1 MSTNSSL
8 VIRTGLQGNGKTL
21 NTIKELDA
29 QAFREGR
36 PVYYHNVTGLKPE
49 KLQAAWFEFDDPM
62 LWFELP
68 NDSII
73 VVDEAQGSVEHQRF
87 GVRDPRK
94 PVPLHISHIEIM
106 RKKGHELHLIT
117 QDPRF
122 LDVHARR
129 LCNCHIHY
137 WRAFGSSQIVRFIMP
152 RVKDDVEKIASFKDC
167 EKSIV
172 KLDKKFFDVYESAQA
187 KHHFQFKVPRAAWV
201 LIACV
206 LALGLI
212 AYSLRDRF
220 GGADA
225 QPETETPSTLSGGVS
240 GLASQVLDTPKENRP
255 LSKAQYFAQQKPR
268 IADVPSSAPV
278 YDELTKPV
286 AFPKTFCVMTEDV
299 QLMERN
305 RKRMAVSVMDG
316 KAMGCQC
323 YTQQNTRL
331 KTSFEYCADVVQNG
345 RFDPTVADRGSSA
358 NMQVGGQQHLAGQP
372 MQIEA
377 PAVAAPAERLTI
389 VNSGKPGH
397 LW

>member
-8 VIRTGLQGNGKTL
+8 IIRTGLQGNGKTL
-21 NTIKELDA
+21 NTIKEVDE
-29 QAFREGR
+29 QAFNEGR
-36 PVYYHNVTGLKPE
+36 PVYYHNVTGLKPD
-49 KLQAAWFEFDDPM
+49 KLKASWFEFDDPL

-73 VVDEAQGSVEHQRF
+73 VVDEAQGSLEAQRF

-94 PVPLHISHIEIM
+94 AVPLHISHIEIM

-137 WRAFGSSQIVRFIMP
+137 WRAFGSQNIVRFVMP

-172 KLDKKFFDVYESAQA
+172 KLDKRFFDVYQSAQA
-187 KHHFQFKVPRAAWV
+187 KHHFKFKVPRAAW
-201 LIACV
+201 LLLACV
-206 LALGLI
+206 VALGFI
-212 AYSLRDRF
+212 GYSLRDRF
-220 GGADA
+220 SG
-225 QPETETPSTLSGGVS
+225 PEPVEHQESPSLLSGGVS
-240 GLASQVLDTPKENRP
+240 GIASQVLQTTKDNQP
-255 LSKAQYFAQQKPR
+255 LSKSEYMARQKPR
-268 IADVPSSAPV
+268 IADIPSSAPI

-316 KAMGCQC
+316 KAVGCQC
-323 YTQQNTRL
+323 YTQQNTRV

-345 RFDPTVADRGSSA
+345 RFDATVPDRSSRTE
-358 NMQVGGQQHLAGQP
+358 LAMGDVQPVAQP
-372 MQIEA
+372 MELD
-377 PAVAAPAERLTI
+377 PTSGSDPDGTRLTI